1 MGLWSKV
8 FALFG
13 QALPAFWVG
22 IVLVLIFSVELRWLP
37 TGRRGDWTH
46 YVLPSVT
53 LAWYNA
59 AAVARLVRSSMLD
72 VLDSEYVRFARAK
85 GVDGR
90 IVIWKHAFR
99 NSMIPPLTYAGVIFA
114 AFLTGTVVTET
125 VFAWPG
131 LGGLAIQ
138 AVFNKDYPVITGAVL
153 FFTLVYLTMNF
164 AVDIAY
170 ALLDPRIRYT

>member
-1 MGLWSKV
+1 
-8 FALFG
+8 
-13 QALPAFWVG
+13 
-22 IVLVLIFSVELRWLP
+22 
-37 TGRRGDWTH
+37 
-46 YVLPSVT
+46 
-53 LAWYNA
+53 
-59 AAVARLVRSSMLD
+59 
-72 VLDSEYVRFARAK
+72 
-85 GVDGR
+85 
-90 IVIWKHAFR
+90 
-99 NSMIPPLTYAGVIFA
+99 MIPPLTYAGVIFA

-138 AVFNKDYPVITGAVL
+138 AVFNKDYPVITGVVL